1 MKPATRIANHLL
13 MRTARASVPPRTLA
27 IPIAMLLANSAV
39 AESFD
44 LTTPRADAPVLHA
57 DSSETFQLL
66 SGECSDVEYFS
77 NELQAN
83 TSDCGRSRNRIEYYE
98 TSSSGA
104 GDRRLY
110 EWEIFI
116 PEDFSY
122 NALNARLTVGQFETG
137 ADMLYGFELN
147 NEGYT
152 FRARDCISADDF
164 GEWHR
169 VSVRI
174 QYDSTPRKS
183 LKDKTPGVFV
193 VECDGNVIADTSGR
207 PNLAEGGEIQFR
219 YGLFGAKNIPDTD
232 NVSVSF
238 RNVRI
243 SEW

>member
-1 MKPATRIANHLL
+1 MKRGTRIAGLPL
-13 MRTARASVPPRTLA
+13 TGPARGALPSRTLA
-27 IPIAMLLANSAV
+27 MSVALFLASPAA
-39 AESFD
+39 AETFE
-44 LTTPRADAPVLHA
+44 LTTPRADAPVRHA
-57 DSSETFQLL
+57 DGSETFQLR
-66 SGECSDVEYFS
+66 SGECSDREYFS

-98 TSSSGA
+98 TSASVA

-122 NALNARLTVGQFETG
+122 NATNARLTVGQFETG
-137 ADMLYGFELN
+137 SDMLYGFELN
-147 NEGYT
+147 NMGYT
-152 FRARDCISADDF
+152 FRARDCISAEDF

-169 VSVRI
+169 ISVRI

-193 VECDGNVIADTSGR
+193 VECDGNIIADTSGR
-207 PNLAEGGEIQFR
+207 PNLAEGGQIQFR
-219 YGLFGAKNIPDTD
+219 YGLFGAMNIPDTD

-243 SEW
+243 SDW

>member
-1 MKPATRIANHLL
+1 MKQAERIARFPLNGVAQGTTLL
-13 MRTARASVPPRTLA
+13 RVLA
-27 IPIAMLLANSAV
+27 VSLLFANPAF
-39 AESFD
+39 AQSFE
-44 LTTPRADAPVLHA
+44 LTTPRSDAPIRNA
-57 DSSETFQLL
+57 DGSEMFRLL
-66 SGECSDVEYFS
+66 PGECSSVEYFS
-77 NELQAN
+77 TELQIN
-83 TSDCGRSRNRIEYYE
+83 TSDCGRARNRIEYYQ
-98 TSSSGA
+98 TSTSGA

-122 NALNARLTVGQFETG
+122 NASNARLTVGQFETG
-137 ADMLYGFELN
+137 TDMLYGFELN
-147 NEGYT
+147 NGGYT
-152 FRARDCISADDF
+152 FRARDCIAAEDF
-164 GEWHR
+164 GDWHS

-183 LKDKTPGVFV
+183 LRDKTPGVFV
-193 VECDGNVIADTSGR
+193 VECDGEIITDTTGR

-219 YGLFGAKNIPDTD
+219 YGLFGAMNIPDTD

>member
-1 MKPATRIANHLL
+1 MKRLKRIASILL
-13 MRTARASVPPRTLA
+13 IGTAKGAMPSRTLA
-27 IPIAMLLANSAV
+27 ISVALLLANPAF
-39 AESFD
+39 ATSFD
-44 LTTPRADAPVLHA
+44 LTAPRKDAPVRHA
-57 DSSETFQLL
+57 DGSETFQLL
-66 SGECSDVEYFS
+66 PGECSDHEYFS
-77 NELQAN
+77 AELQKK

-98 TSSSGA
+98 TSTSGA

-110 EWEIFI
+110 EWEIYI

-122 NALNARLTVGQFETG
+122 NANNARLTVGQFETG

-147 NEGYT
+147 NDGYT
-152 FRARDCISADDF
+152 FRAKECISAGDF
-164 GEWHR
+164 GDWHS

-174 QYDSTPRKS
+174 LYDSTPRKS

-193 VECDGNVIADTSGR
+193 VECDGEVIINTTGR

-219 YGLFGAKNIPDTD
+219 YGLFGGMDILDTD

>member
-1 MKPATRIANHLL
+1 
-13 MRTARASVPPRTLA
+13 MRTARTGVPPRTLA
-27 IPIAMLLANSAV
+27 ISVALLLASPAA

-44 LTTPRADAPVLHA
+44 LTTPRADAPVRNA
-57 DSSETFQLL
+57 DGSETFQLL

-77 NELQAN
+77 TELN
-83 TSDCGRSRNRIEYYE
+83 ITTTDCAREQNRIEYFE
-98 TSSSGA
+98 TSTAGA

-110 EWEIFI
+110 EWEIFV

-122 NALNARLTVGQFETG
+122 SALNERLTAVQFKTVT
-137 ADMLYGFELN
+137 DMLYGFELN
-147 NEGYT
+147 NDGYT
-152 FRARDCISADDF
+152 FRARDCISADGF
-164 GEWHR
+164 GDWHK

-174 QYDSTPRKS
+174 HYDSTPRKS

-193 VECDGNVIADTSGR
+193 VECDGKVIADTSGR

-219 YGLFGAKNIPDTD
+219 YGLFGAKNIPDAD
-232 NVSVSF
+232 NVSVSY